1 MLLSRI
7 KQLLKIVCQKHCF
20 NMSFIKLNN
29 AATIINNDDII
40 PTLLMYLQRCK
51 ACYKYNQVLSL
62 SLWSKIIHLLK
73 TMCHKQYIPLI
84 VWEVSSCIYYIQ
96 HSIYPKQ
103 FDVRLAENGIKFP
116 IATIQGSKHTENM
129 VSGYYIFL
137 VHQHYLTG

>member
-1 MLLSRI
+1 MYQWPWLSSSAI
-7 KQLLKIVCQKHCF
+7 IQNQTITENSMSKPLYTCF

-40 PTLLMYLQRCK
+40 PALLMYLQRCK

-62 SLWSKIIHLLK
+62 SLSLWSKIIHLLK
-73 TMCHKQYIPLI
+73 TICHKQYIPLI

-103 FDVRLAENGIKFP
+103 FDVRLAENGIKF
-116 IATIQGSKHTENM
+116 HCYN
-129 VSGYYIFL
+129 SG
-137 VHQHYLTG
+137 